1 MRSPITGR
9 RSRLLTAVAGG
20 LALLTLT
27 AACSGGSSSGAGA
40 GGTTKTV
47 DMAAELKKPATI
59 EFWSWV
65 DGIQSEVAL
74 FEKKYPNIKVKVVNA
89 GQPTAEYPKLRTALK
104 AGSGAPDV
112 VQLEAHEVT
121 SFTITKSLLDLA
133 PYGANT
139 IKSKFQPWVW
149 GQVAQGSSVYAIP
162 QDTGPMGMLYRKDI
176 FDKYHIKVP
185 TTWAEFQTAADKL
198 HKADPAAYLTNMSPS
213 NGAVFSGLLWQAGS
227 RPFKTNSATSFN
239 VNIADAPAKKVSDY
253 WSGLVKSGTVST
265 DADFTDQWYRG
276 LAGGKYAT
284 WLTAAWGPMFLQ
296 GTAKGTSGKWRVAP
310 LPQWSA
316 GESVSGNTGGSTSA
330 VVRSSKYP
338 AAAAAFAEFLN
349 SDPTSAKMLASKQS
363 LFPATTALLDDKTFL
378 DQSLPFFGGQK
389 VNQVFSD
396 ISKTVKTDFTWSPV
410 QDYVFSDFND
420 TVGKAMTS
428 KADLTTALTQWQDS
442 VTTYAKQQ
450 GFTVG
455 GS

>member
-1 MRSPITGR
+1 MRSPTRGR
-9 RSRLLTAVAGG
+9 RSRVLATAAGG
-20 LALLTLT
+20 LALLVL
-27 AACSGGSSSGAGA
+27 AACSGGSTAGSGN
-40 GGTTKTV
+40 GTKSV

-89 GQPTAEYPKLRTALK
+89 GQPAAEYPKLRTALK

-112 VQLEAHEVT
+112 VQLEAHEVS

-133 PYGANT
+133 PYGADSV
-139 IKSKFQPWVW
+139 KSKFLPWAW
-149 GQVAQGSSVYAIP
+149 SQVSQGSSVYAIP

-176 FDKYHIKVP
+176 FDKYHIQVP
-185 TTWAEFQTAADKL
+185 TTWAEFATAAEKL
-198 HKADPAAYLTNMSPS
+198 HKADPKMYLTDMSPS
-213 NGAVFSGLLWQAGS
+213 NGASYTGLLWQAGS
-227 RPFKTNSATSFN
+227 RPFKTNSATSFD

-253 WSGLVKSGTVST
+253 WSGLVKSGAVST
-265 DADFTDQWYRG
+265 DPDFTDQWYRG
-276 LAGGKYAT
+276 LASGKYAT
-284 WLTAAWGPMFLQ
+284 WLTAAWGPLFLQ

-316 GESVSGNTGGSTSA
+316 GESASGNTGGSTSA
-330 VVRSSKYP
+330 VVKSTKYP

-349 SDPTSAKMLASKQS
+349 SDPASTKMLASKQS
-363 LFPATTALLDDKTFL
+363 LFPATTALLNDQSFL
-378 DQSLPFFGGQK
+378 STSLPFFGGQK

-396 ISKTVKTDFTWSPV
+396 ISRTVSTDFTWSPV

-420 TVGKAMTS
+420 TVGKAITN
-428 KADLTTALTQWQDS
+428 KQDLTAALTQWQKS

>member
-1 MRSPITGR
+1 MRSPTTGR
-9 RSRLLTAVAGG
+9 RSRLLTVAAGG
-20 LALLTLT
+20 LALLVLT
-27 AACSGGSSSGAGA
+27 ACSGGTSGADA
-40 GGTTKTV
+40 GGSTKPV

-65 DGIQSEVAL
+65 DGIEDEAKL
-74 FEKKYPNIKVKVVNA
+74 FEQKYPNIKVKVVNA
-89 GQPTAEYPKLRTALK
+89 GQPAAEYPKLRTALK

-112 VQLEAHEVT
+112 VQLEAHEIP

-133 PYGANT
+133 PYGADK
-139 IKSKFQPWVW
+139 IKSKFQSWAW
-149 GQVAQGSSVYAIP
+149 GQVSQGSSVYAIP

-176 FDKYHIKVP
+176 FDKYDIKVP
-185 TTWAEFQTAADKL
+185 TTWAEFATAAEKL
-198 HKADPAAYLTNMSPS
+198 HKADPKAYLTNTSPS
-213 NGAVFSGLLWQAGS
+213 NGAVFTGLLWQAGS
-227 RPFKTNSATSFN
+227 RPFKSSSATSLD

-253 WSGLVKSGTVST
+253 WSGLVKSGAVST
-265 DADFTDQWYRG
+265 DPDFTDQWYRG
-276 LAGGKYAT
+276 LASGKYAT

-316 GESVSGNTGGSTSA
+316 GESASGNTGGSTSA
-330 VVRSSKYP
+330 VVRTSKHP
-338 AAAAAFAEFLN
+338 AAAAAFAQFLN
-349 SDPTSAKMLASKQS
+349 TDPESTKMLNSKQS
-363 LFPATTALLDDKTFL
+363 LFPATTALLDDQTFL
-378 DQSLPFFGGQK
+378 DASLPFFGGQK

-420 TVGKAMTS
+420 TVGKAMTR
-428 KADLTTALTQWQDS
+428 KQDLTAALTQWQDS
-442 VTTYAKQQ
+442 VTAYAKKQ